1 MSIDFA
7 KLVGL
12 QIPVDSVMKG
22 VTQIEDSSGRILWAV
37 KKGTKVVLTAK
48 KATVTTNSG
57 GTEYADE
64 TFVAIDVYPTTNGV
78 VNVTYNGRT
87 KKITDTSGAA
97 EPNSQTV
104 YFGTVYGENDGTELL
119 DSGIVTIEGGF
130 TAFGNGQYYKTGK
143 GSLIEIAYAGCI
155 DAVADWGDI
164 VSIPD
169 GGFCSSDFASIT
181 LPEGLRSIGAKAFA
195 YCENLSSFV
204 VPEGIEEIK
213 DNTFRE
219 CTNMTSLVLPSTLKK
234 IGQYVAFVQNGLG
247 APMVVN
253 VLATTPP
260 EYTGTLQEDGS
271 GMGLLYG
278 MSDSDGTYYIT
289 VPKGCLAAYQSAPG
303 WSNYAELGQFNY
315 VIMKEV
321 GT

>member
-1 MSIDFA
+1 MIDFT
-7 KLVGL
+7 KLTGIEHDGKV
-12 QIPVDSVMKG
+12 
-22 VTQIEDSSGRILWAV
+22 VTQIEDSNGRVLWAV

-57 GTEYADE
+57 GVEYEGE

-78 VNVTYNGRT
+78 VKVTYNGRT
-87 KKITDTSGAA
+87 KTITDTSGVA

-104 YFGTVYGENDGTELL
+104 YFGTMYGENDGTELL
-119 DSGIVTIEGGF
+119 DSGIVTIEGQF
-130 TAFGNGQYYKTGK
+130 KEFGNGQYYKTGK
-143 GSLIEIAYAGCI
+143 GSLREIAYAGCI

-169 GGFCSSDFASIT
+169 GGFNSSSFASIT
-181 LPEGLRSIGAKAFA
+181 LPQGLRSIGAKAFG
-195 YCENLSSFV
+195 YCGNLSSFV

-213 DNTFRE
+213 DNTFSE

-234 IGQYVAFVQNGLG
+234 IGENVAFCNADGG
-247 APMVVN
+247 RPMTIN

-260 EYTGTLQEDGS
+260 EYTGTFDEDGIM
-271 GMGLLYG
+271 GMSLLYG
-278 MSDSDGTYYIT
+278 LTSNKGTYYIT
-289 VPKGCLAAYQSAPG
+289 VPRGCLGAYQIAPG
-303 WSNYAELGQFNY
+303 WSAYADITQYNK